1 MITFERPNLE
11 DQILS
16 VIDASPSRIPIIVG
30 LDGSGRTTLL
40 LNLLGRLSNS
50 AACQYVNV
58 EGTAS
63 TPERFFATLTEKSP
77 FNKDRSQKL
86 SGPIKP
92 FDAFKTTVKFFNSA
106 RSHNGK
112 NVIFLLDEVIEL
124 RTFESFPGLRNV
136 LRDLLRGLVES
147 NNHFILST
155 RYITRAQKLL
165 RNGPNQFELI
175 RIPPLTLSEVR
186 TILAGLQPG
195 ISEQTIDNLA
205 LTVHKLSLGHP
216 SYVTSLLTAICETAS
231 SRVDAPATAL
241 ANLMR
246 SGERLFSS
254 CRQQFEIRLHR
265 ARGYGALKA
274 ILSVLAEE
282 EPLTLTQIATRI
294 QRTAGSTKDYL
305 SWLEDVDLISVQRK
319 RYSFLDP
326 LLRLWVKLHC
336 QAVPPSE
343 KRLTNE
349 VKNYTLSR
357 LPNVAES
364 VDAHQSETQEKKSAQ
379 TLAMIEID

>member
-1 MITFERPNLE
+1 MITFERQNLE
-11 DQILS
+11 DQIISAL
-16 VIDASPSRIPIIVG
+16 DASPSRIPIIVG
-30 LDGSGRTTLL
+30 LDGSGRTSLL
-40 LNLLGRLSNS
+40 LNLLGKLSNRAS
-50 AACQYVNV
+50 CQYVNV
-58 EGTAS
+58 EGTAT
-63 TPERFFATLTEKSP
+63 TPERFLATLIDESP
-77 FNKDRSQKL
+77 FNKNRSPQL
-86 SGPIKP
+86 DGPTKP
-92 FDAFKTTVKFFNSA
+92 LNAFKSTVRFFNSA
-106 RSHNGK
+106 RSHNGQ
-112 NVIFLLDEVIEL
+112 NVIFLLDEVLEL

-147 NNHFILST
+147 NNYFILST
-155 RYITRAQKLL
+155 RYITRAQRLL
-165 RNGPNQFELI
+165 RNDPNQFELI

-186 TILAGLQPG
+186 TILAWLQPG
-195 ISEQTIDNLA
+195 ISEQTINELA
-205 LTVHKLSLGHP
+205 LTVHKISLGHP
-216 SYVTSLLTAICETAS
+216 SYVTPLLAAICETTS
-231 SRVDAPATAL
+231 PRVDAPETAL

-246 SGERLFSS
+246 PGERLFSS

-294 QRTAGSTKDYL
+294 KRTAGSTKDYL

-343 KRLTNE
+343 KRFTNE

-364 VDAHQSETQEKKSAQ
+364 VDAHQTETQEKKRDQ